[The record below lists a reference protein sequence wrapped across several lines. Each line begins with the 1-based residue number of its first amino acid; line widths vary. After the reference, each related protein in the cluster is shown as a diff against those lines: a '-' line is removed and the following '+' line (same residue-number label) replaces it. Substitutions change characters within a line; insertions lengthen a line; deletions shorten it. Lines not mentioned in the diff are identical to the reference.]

1 RRELGS
7 AGKDSGDPRLFDAR
21 ASIGK
26 LLGQSFEQL
35 WSCEH
40 AADVVPGLENRDRL
54 FDDMGFIFVE
64 HFGFAPLDQL
74 DDPPGVQIHTE
85 ADAAPVLTQV
95 LDREPEP
102 SRPGWT
108 KHQPICALWK
118 KLFGQRLA
126 EHFVVNAKVF
136 KLEPALWNPG
146 CAAGLK
152 REHGFARQSLW

>member
-1 RRELGS
+1 
-7 AGKDSGDPRLFDAR
+7 
-21 ASIGK
+21 
-26 LLGQSFEQL
+26 
-35 WSCEH
+35 
-40 AADVVPGLENRDRL
+40 
-54 FDDMGFIFVE
+54 
-64 HFGFAPLDQL
+64 
-74 DDPPGVQIHTE
+74 TE

-152 REHGFARQSLW
+152 REHGFARQSLWEPPTNGTAAQPFVLKRRKSSKVIERLDLASRVPTEPVRKTK